1 MDVLSM
7 AVSVMTSVQTSVW
20 VCMSAEGSMVCVL
33 WGRRGGGEGFVRHFR
48 LPSRKG
54 TCDDCQKCS
63 DIQSVAQCNL
73 PDTTKVS

>member
-33 WGRRGGGEGFVRHFR
+33 WGRRGGGGEWKCRFVILSSAGATALCRGKK
-48 LPSRKG
+48 P
-54 TCDDCQKCS
+54 TD
-63 DIQSVAQCNL
+63 
-73 PDTTKVS
+73 

>member
-33 WGRRGGGEGFVRHFR
+33 WGRRGGGGLCET
-48 LPSRKG
+48 LPS
-54 TCDDCQKCS
+54 S
-63 DIQSVAQCNL
+63 IQERNL
-73 PDTTKVS
+73 